1 MPADPNE
8 EIDRLTAELATYRH
22 AFETT
27 EADRDRWA
35 ARARELQ
42 ERLDSAATAA
52 ARGATPQQP
61 ASSDDASLP
70 PIDLAV
76 QHRLARRLQLGQT
89 AGHYFFIDVVG
100 TCNLRCPS
108 CAVGNAPAQL
118 AKGLMSVATF
128 DKILSKI
135 RAEYSDCGRL
145 FVDLYNWG
153 EPGLHPDLSKFV
165 GLARHAGFG
174 VGLSSNLNV
183 FPDLREVI
191 KAEPDYLRISFS
203 GMREATYGATHRGGS
218 VMALKANMYRVRELI
233 DRYDSRTVVQAGFHI
248 YRSNF
253 PDDFLAARALCDEL
267 GFLFAPII
275 ASVMPAEKLVAIAQG
290 RPAALE
296 TDLLSKLVLPV
307 EQILDVL
314 GASGPPTSDCQFR
327 QARTTINFDGSV
339 SLCCAT
345 YDPDKIIAGD
355 FLSTA
360 RESVEAAKYAHP
372 FCGTCMGRH
381 VNKLYTGMI
390 GAELNEAALRVLGPV
405 FAMFMAENRS
415 IGDPD
420 LVVMDN
426 TFHSKAD
433 VYQRGIAALSF
444 GEAGWNEA
452 ERYFAALTAGAP
464 DFAEGYFQAGS
475 LAKSRGHLAAARL
488 YAEEAIR
495 MAPENKAYSAL
506 AAALRAPQ
514 NAARGTAVR

>member
-153 EPGLHPDLSKFV
+153 EPGLHPDLS
-165 GLARHAGFG
+165 
-174 VGLSSNLNV
+174 SSGS
-183 FPDLREVI
+183 P
-191 KAEPDYLRISFS
+191 
-203 GMREATYGATHRGGS
+203 GTRGS
-218 VMALKANMYRVRELI
+218 ASACRA
-233 DRYDSRTVVQAGFHI
+233 SRTICAF
-248 YRSNF
+248 RS
-253 PDDFLAARALCDEL
+253 PACARRL
-267 GFLFAPII
+267 
-275 ASVMPAEKLVAIAQG
+275 
-290 RPAALE
+290 
-296 TDLLSKLVLPV
+296 
-307 EQILDVL
+307 
-314 GASGPPTSDCQFR
+314 
-327 QARTTINFDGSV
+327 
-339 SLCCAT
+339 
-345 YDPDKIIAGD
+345 
-355 FLSTA
+355 TA
-360 RESVEAAKYAHP
+360 RP
-372 FCGTCMGRH
+372 
-381 VNKLYTGMI
+381 
-390 GAELNEAALRVLGPV
+390 
-405 FAMFMAENRS
+405 
-415 IGDPD
+415 
-420 LVVMDN
+420 
-426 TFHSKAD
+426 
-433 VYQRGIAALSF
+433 IAA
-444 GEAGWNEA
+444 
-452 ERYFAALTAGAP
+452 AA
-464 DFAEGYFQAGS
+464 S
-475 LAKSRGHLAAARL
+475 WR
-488 YAEEAIR
+488 
-495 MAPENKAYSAL
+495 
-506 AAALRAPQ
+506 
-514 NAARGTAVR
+514 